1 MIVAVIGKKGG
12 CGKSTI
18 AVHLAGWRRAAGKD
32 IMLVDADR
40 QATSTMWAETRAD
53 KGMETPDTVQ
63 QFDNSVGRA
72 VRSLARHY
80 EDIVVDV
87 GGGEEAATASVLR
100 VADIAIVPF
109 QPNELDVWTVGALE
123 DLLEAA
129 KALNTELRVNSVL
142 NRASTHHRVADTSRT
157 LEALENCNEIVASN
171 VVVRERSAIRRC
183 VPAGQLIDEWKPRDQ
198 KARDE
203 LTGVYELAFGAVKEP
218 VLA

>member
-123 DLLEAA
+123 DLLRSRESS
-129 KALNTELRVNSVL
+129 EH
-142 NRASTHHRVADTSRT
+142 RASRQLRAEPRIHPSSRSRHQPDAGSVGELQRDRGIERGRQRKVCDTALRSGRTAHR
-157 LEALENCNEIVASN
+157 
-171 VVVRERSAIRRC
+171 
-183 VPAGQLIDEWKPRDQ
+183 
-198 KARDE
+198 
-203 LTGVYELAFGAVKEP
+203 
-218 VLA
+218 